1 MMQEAKYAPGFLISV
16 PQLLDPNFYHA
27 VVLLIEH
34 TTDGAMGLTINHPT
48 QQSIQSLY
56 EQMGRSWPGDE
67 RALLMRGGPVQPE
80 HAWILHGPEPDY
92 GAAAYEVTDELKLST
107 SLDTLDELVKGK
119 SPFRFF
125 VGYAG
130 WGPGQLDLEIQQGA
144 WILSDV
150 EPSLVFE
157 TPSEE
162 VWEASLKR
170 MGIDPAML
178 VMGSGVH

>member
-1 MMQEAKYAPGFLISV
+1 MTQEARYAPGFLISV

-34 TTDGAMGLTINHPT
+34 TSEGAMGLTINHPT
-48 QQSIQSLY
+48 GKSIQSLY
-56 EQMGRSWPGDE
+56 EQMGRPWPGGDQS
-67 RALLMRGGPVQPE
+67 LLMRGGPVQPE
-80 HAWILHGPEPDY
+80 NAWILHGPEC
-92 GAAAYEVTDELKLST
+92 GCGAAYEVTDELRLNT
-107 SLDTLDELVKGK
+107 SLDALDELVK
-119 SPFRFF
+119 SSNPFRFF

-130 WGPGQLDLEIQQGA
+130 WGPGQLDHEIQQGA

-150 EPSLVFE
+150 DISLVFQ
-157 TPSEE
+157 TPTEQ
-162 VWEASLKR
+162 VWEASLRR

>member
-1 MMQEAKYAPGFLISV
+1 MTQDAKYAPGFLISV
-16 PQLLDPNFYHA
+16 PQLMDPNFYHA

-34 TTDGAMGLTINHPT
+34 TSEGAMGLTINHPT
-48 QQSIQSLY
+48 DKSIQSLY
-56 EQMGRSWPGDE
+56 EQMGRPWPGDDQP
-67 RALLMRGGPVQPE
+67 LLMRGGPVQPE
-80 HAWILHGPEPDY
+80 HAWILHGPECDL
-92 GAAAYEVTDELKLST
+92 GSAYEVTDELKLNT
-107 SLDTLDELVKGK
+107 SLDALDELVKTDN
-119 SPFRFF
+119 PYRFF

-130 WGPGQLDLEIQQGA
+130 WGPGQLDGEIQQGA

-150 EPSLVFE
+150 DISLVFD
-157 TPSEE
+157 TPFEE

>member
-1 MMQEAKYAPGFLISV
+1 MTQEAKYAPGFLISV

-34 TTDGAMGLTINHPT
+34 TSEGAMGLTINHPT
-48 QQSIQSLY
+48 DKSIQSLY
-56 EQMGRSWPGDE
+56 EQMGRPWPGDDQS
-67 RALLMRGGPVQPE
+67 LLMRGGPVQPE
-80 HAWILHGPEPDY
+80 NAWILHGPECGY
-92 GAAAYEVTDELKLST
+92 GAAYEVTDELQLNT
-107 SLDTLDELVKGK
+107 SLDALDELVKA
-119 SPFRFF
+119 SNPFRFF

-130 WGPGQLDLEIQQGA
+130 WGPGQLDREIQQGA

-150 EPSLVFE
+150 DVSLVFE
-157 TPSEE
+157 KPSEE

>member
-1 MMQEAKYAPGFLISV
+1 M
-16 PQLLDPNFYHA
+16 
-27 VVLLIEH
+27 
-34 TTDGAMGLTINHPT
+34 
-48 QQSIQSLY
+48 
-56 EQMGRSWPGDE
+56 
-67 RALLMRGGPVQPE
+67 LMRGGPVQPE

-92 GAAAYEVTDELKLST
+92 GAAYEVTDELKLST

-150 EPSLVFE
+150 DTSLVFE
-157 TPSEE
+157 MPAEE

>member
-1 MMQEAKYAPGFLISV
+1 MTEQAKYAPGFLISV
-16 PQLLDPNFYHA
+16 PQLMDPNFYHA

-34 TTDGAMGLTINHPT
+34 TPEGAMGLTINHPT
-48 QQSIQSLY
+48 DRSIQSLY
-56 EQMGRSWPGDE
+56 EQMGRPWPGDE
-67 RALLMRGGPVQPE
+67 QPLLMRGGPVQPE
-80 HAWILHGPEPDY
+80 HAWILHGPEY
-92 GAAAYEVTDELKLST
+92 SQGAAYEVTDELQLNT
-107 SLDTLDELVKGK
+107 SLDALDELVKG
-119 SPFRFF
+119 SNPFRFF

-130 WGPGQLDLEIQQGA
+130 WGPGQLDREIQQGA

-150 EPSLVFE
+150 EPSLVFD

-170 MGIDPAML
+170 IGIDPAML

>member
-1 MMQEAKYAPGFLISV
+1 MTQKAKYAPGFLISV
-16 PQLLDPNFYHA
+16 PQLMDPNFYHA

-34 TTDGAMGLTINHPT
+34 SSEGAMGLTINHPT
-48 QQSIQSLY
+48 DKSIQSLY
-56 EQMGRSWPGDE
+56 EQMGRPWPGDE
-67 RALLMRGGPVQPE
+67 RSLLMRGGPVQPE
-80 HAWILHGPEPDY
+80 NAWILHGPEDSVVSGY
-92 GAAAYEVTDELKLST
+92 KITEELQLNT
-107 SLDTLDELVKGK
+107 SLDALDELAKARG
-119 SPFRFF
+119 PFRLF

-150 EPSLVFE
+150 DISLVFK
-157 TPSEE
+157 TPSEA
-162 VWEASLKR
+162 VWETSLRR

>member
-1 MMQEAKYAPGFLISV
+1 MTHQAKYAPGFLISV

-34 TTDGAMGLTINHPT
+34 TSEGAMGLTINHPT
-48 QQSIQSLY
+48 DRSVESLY
-56 EQMGRSWPGDE
+56 EQMGRAWPGND
-67 RALLMRGGPVQPE
+67 RSVLMRGGPVQPE
-80 HAWILHGPEPDY
+80 HAWILHGPEY
-92 GAAAYEVTDELKLST
+92 TQGAAYVVTEELRLNT
-107 SLDTLDELVKGK
+107 SLDALDELVKARN
-119 SPFRFF
+119 PYRFF

-130 WGPGQLDLEIQQGA
+130 WGPGQLDREIQQGA

-150 EPSLVFE
+150 DVSLVFD
-157 TPSEE
+157 TPFEQ
-162 VWEASLKR
+162 VWETSLKR